1 MTGELSDR
9 LYIVKDPDTRIAV
22 SIPRTE
28 HTIKFNRQSRFL
40 VSDPDVSTVQAFV
53 LTKPLSVG
61 NIYNGDGYLKFV
73 MSEDNTTDYDN
84 FELMI
89 PDYYRYFPDGDGE
102 YRPTIEET
110 VPKDEKIERG
120 SYI

>member
-1 MTGELSDR
+1 MTGEISDR
-9 LYIVKDPDTRIAV
+9 LFIVTGGDTRIAV
-22 SIPRTE
+22 TIPKTP

-61 NIYNGDGYLKFV
+61 NTYNGDGYLKFV

-89 PDYYRYFPDGDGE
+89 PDYYRYFPAEDG
-102 YRPTIEET
+102 YRKT
-110 VPKDEKIERG
+110 VLDKVPADIKVERG